1 MSKCENMTVG
11 IDHYAKL
18 TNENAEM
25 YAVLK
30 VCKGYLEEIGLC
42 EDSVT
47 YKMICAALE
56 AAEKGDEK

>member
-1 MSKCENMTVG
+1 MSKCKDMIIG
-11 IDHYAKL
+11 IDQYAKL

-30 VCKGYLEEIGLC
+30 VCKGFFEEIGQH

-56 AAEKGDEK
+56 AAKEGKK